1 MNKKEFIDVL
11 RNQLDGLP
19 KEEIDEIIY
28 DYEEHFSVGLG
39 RGKSEDEISKEL
51 GDPKK
56 IAKSYKANI
65 VIENAQNNPTPT
77 NIAKAVIATI
87 ALGLF
92 NLIFVLG
99 PFIGLVGVLIGLFG
113 GALGVTFGGIGIVI
127 GVIFGP
133 VFGGNFGSNINPIGA
148 AFMGIGT
155 TALGILFFILN
166 IYLTKISYR
175 GITKYLKYNID
186 IIKK

>member
-1 MNKKEFIDVL
+1 MNKKEFIDIL
-11 RNQLDGLP
+11 KNQLYGLP
-19 KEEIDEIIY
+19 KGDIDEIIY

-77 NIAKAVIATI
+77 NIVKAVIATI

-113 GALGVTFGGIGIVI
+113 GALGVTFGGIGMFI
-127 GVIFGP
+127 GAIFGP
-133 VFGGNFGSNINPIGA
+133 VFGGNVNISINPIGA
-148 AFMGIGT
+148 AFIGLGT
-155 TALGILFFILN
+155 TALGILFFILD
-166 IYLTKISYR
+166 IYLTKFAYK
-175 GITKYLKYNID
+175 GTVKYLKYNID

>member
-1 MNKKEFIDVL
+1 MNKKEFIDIL
-11 RNQLDGLP
+11 KNQLYGLP
-19 KEEIDEIIY
+19 KEDIDEILY

-39 RGKSEDEISKEL
+39 RGKLEDEISKEL

-56 IAKSYKANI
+56 IAKSYKAHI

-77 NIAKAVIATI
+77 NIVKAVIATI

-113 GALGVTFGGIGIVI
+113 AALGITVAGIGAFF
-127 GVIFGP
+127 GSIFAP
-133 VFGGNFGSNINPIGA
+133 VFGGNVSVNPIGA

-155 TALGILFFILN
+155 TALGILFLILN
-166 IYLTKISYR
+166 IYVVKFAYKGTV
-175 GITKYLKYNID
+175 KYLKYNID

>member
-1 MNKKEFIDVL
+1 MNKKEFIYIL
-11 RNQLDGLP
+11 KNQLYGLS

-39 RGKSEDEISKEL
+39 RGKTEDEISKEL

-77 NIAKAVIATI
+77 NIVKAVIATI

-113 GALGVTFGGIGIVI
+113 GALGVTFGGIGMFIDA
-127 GVIFGP
+127 IFGP
-133 VFGGNFGSNINPIGA
+133 VFGVNITININPIGA
-148 AFMGIGT
+148 GFIGIGT
-155 TALGILFFILN
+155 TALGILFFILD
-166 IYLTKISYR
+166 IYLTKLAYK
-175 GITKYLKYNID
+175 GTVKYLKYNID